1 MIFVTVGSQMPFD
14 RLIEQVD
21 EWAGLRGRRK
31 DVFAQIGPS
40 TYVPRNIE
48 ARAFVSPDE
57 FRAYIEEAEAVVA
70 HAGMGTIIETLQR
83 QKPLLV
89 FPRLGALGET
99 RNDHQT
105 ATARRFAESGRLLA
119 AYSEEELIE
128 QLEKLADFRPAS
140 PLGPTASPAL
150 LDRVRRF
157 VFEQ

>member
-1 MIFVTVGSQMPFD
+1 LIFVTVGSQMSFD

-21 EWAGLRGRRK
+21 EWAGRRGRK

-40 TYVPRNIE
+40 TYIPRNIE
-48 ARAFVSPDE
+48 AQAFISPDA
-57 FRAYIEEAEAVVA
+57 FRARVEQAEAVVA
-70 HAGMGTIIETLQR
+70 HAGMGTIIEALQR

-128 QLEKLADFRPAS
+128 KLEKLAEFRPPSAV
-140 PLGPTASPAL
+140 GPTASPAL